1 MKFKVKDITTL
12 SLLCALGIVL
22 SIVDSFIPSFV
33 VGMKLGLANI
43 IILVSLYTYGFL
55 PTLLI
60 NILRVFIASLL
71 RGTFLSMGFMMS
83 LMGALFSLLIMV
95 LLKNIFKNLHICT
108 ISVVGSLF
116 HSLAQIIVGS
126 LYMMT
131 TAFFYYLPIL
141 SLTSIITGIFIGLA
155 AKQIL
160 KLNIIKKE

>member
-12 SLLCALGIVL
+12 SLLCTLCIVL

-95 LLKNIFKNLHICT
+95 LLKNHKSHR
-108 ISVVGSLF
+108 
-116 HSLAQIIVGS
+116 
-126 LYMMT
+126 
-131 TAFFYYLPIL
+131 
-141 SLTSIITGIFIGLA
+141 
-155 AKQIL
+155 
-160 KLNIIKKE
+160 